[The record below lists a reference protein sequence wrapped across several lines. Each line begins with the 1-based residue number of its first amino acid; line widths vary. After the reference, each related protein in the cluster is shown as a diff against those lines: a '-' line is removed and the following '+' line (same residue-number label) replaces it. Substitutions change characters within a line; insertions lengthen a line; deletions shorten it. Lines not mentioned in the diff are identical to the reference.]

1 LAIHQNLVPGTKL
14 NPLRQDDRIPVMLI
28 QRSLESSPASFDR
41 GQGIHGWTL
50 LFPAGWSMALLSSLI
65 YTGTRFAG
73 QRERRKQCFEA
84 GAPGFPIDYPTS
96 RACEVASEQRAET
109 ERARWERTPPAKRPS
124 WEKLGT
130 RSPWRADWRVV
141 LRLETAVAAAEGLVT
156 TQRENAQD
164 TATVKGDAPSVRHP
178 WLLRGSKVPS
188 ILADPFTT
196 PSEFLVQ
203 INKLRNKYRLPP
215 LGKDVPTE
223 DLWQT
228 ALVMVRAKMA
238 GRGAPS
244 DLANIYKMNDI
255 EARKWLR
262 AISKKASGAH
272 GNVDEPMEHEV
283 S

>member
-1 LAIHQNLVPGTKL
+1 
-14 NPLRQDDRIPVMLI
+14 MLI
-28 QRSLESSPASFDR
+28 QRSLESPPASFDG

-73 QRERRKQCFEA
+73 QRERRKQYFEA
-84 GAPGFPIDYPTS
+84 AAPGFPIDYPTS
-96 RACEVASEQRAET
+96 RACEIASEQRAES
-109 ERARWERTPPAKRPS
+109 ERARWERTPPAKRAS

-130 RSPWRADWRVV
+130 RSPWRADWGVV
-141 LRLETAVAAAEGLVT
+141 LGLETPVAVAATAEGLVT
-156 TQRENAQD
+156 TQRENGQD
-164 TATVKGDAPSVRHP
+164 TATVQGDAPSVRHP
-178 WLLRGSKVPS
+178 WLLRGPKVPS
-188 ILADPFTT
+188 ILADPFTA
-196 PSEFLVQ
+196 PYEFLVQ
-203 INKLRNKYRLPP
+203 INKLRNKYRMPP
-215 LGKDVPTE
+215 LDKDVPTD

-228 ALVMVRAKMA
+228 ALVMTRAKMA

-262 AISKKASGAH
+262 ATNKRGSDTH

-283 S
+283 SWAIADIVIMDICS